1 MWSSRRCTCTSSVHA
16 ACTQRARRVY
26 AGRVQGVRTL
36 LEEAARA
43 VVKPVADG
51 ELLSSLEG
59 SPRAQRKG
67 AAAGGELGGGLGGVL
82 AEVEEGLGSGS
93 ESGLGLGLANPN
105 LAEVEEGDEGE
116 GVVVIRH
123 GEAATRHL
131 VRVSSQG

>member
-1 MWSSRRCTCTSSVHA
+1 M
-16 ACTQRARRVY
+16 Y
-26 AGRVQGVRTL
+26 AGRVQGVCTL

-51 ELLSSLEG
+51 ELLPSLEG

-67 AAAGGELGGGLGGVL
+67 AAAGRELGGGLGGVL

-131 VRVSSQG
+131 VKVSGQG